1 MPSSKFLEI
10 ADRIA
15 REDKALFDSLLEFEK
30 TGKIR
35 TKTRMNFTINNS
47 LAEKFKKFC
56 RNNGYNMSAKIEQSI
71 KEIIERDNSNK

>member
-1 MPSSKFLEI
+1 MSSSKFLEI

-15 REDKALFDSLLEFEK
+15 EEDKALFDSLIEFEK

-35 TKTRMNFTINNS
+35 TKTRMNFTIDKS
-47 LAEKFKKFC
+47 LAERFKKFC

-71 KEIIERDNSNK
+71 KDIIEKSK

>member
-1 MPSSKFLEI
+1 MSSSKFLEI

-15 REDKALFDSLLEFEK
+15 KEDKELFNSLIEFEK

-35 TKTRMNFTINNS
+35 TKTRMNFTINRV
-47 LAEKFKKFC
+47 LAEKFKKFY

-71 KEIIERDNSNK
+71 RELIEKDNK